1 MFHPQGPSLVE
12 LARQA
17 LSSTE
22 RGYDLLAPKFDYTPF
37 RTPTAIF
44 DTIAPLLGGS
54 RSLEAAV
61 DLCCG
66 TGAAMTMLEPLCQ
79 RRLCGVDL
87 SHGMLNI
94 ARHAITSEHEGLEIE
109 FVQQDVLDLPFH
121 AEFDLAVSF
130 SAFGHILPHQ
140 ERHFIAQIAR
150 ALRPGGRFIFVTSA
164 APPWFSLHSLTA
176 RSFNGIMWLRNL
188 LISPPFIMYYL
199 TFTLAAAIKQ
209 LRQAGF
215 SVDVNPIH
223 FPPPFSSL
231 RLIVATNP

>member
-1 MFHPQGPSLVE
+1 MFHPQGPSLGE

-44 DTIAPLLGGS
+44 DTIAPLLGGP

-66 TGAAMTMLEPLCQ
+66 TGAAMTILEPLCR

-87 SHGMLNI
+87 SRGMLDI
-94 ARHAITSEHEGLEIE
+94 ARHAITSNHEDLEIE

-140 ERHFIAQIAR
+140 EGPFIAQIAR
-150 ALRPGGRFIFVTSA
+150 ALRPGGRFIFVTS
-164 APPWFSLHSLTA
+164 PPPPLVSLRSLSA
-176 RSFNGIMWLRNL
+176 RSFNGIMRLRNL

-215 SVDVNPIH
+215 SVEVSPVS
-223 FPPPFSSL
+223 FPSPFSTL
-231 RLIVATNP
+231 RLVVATNS